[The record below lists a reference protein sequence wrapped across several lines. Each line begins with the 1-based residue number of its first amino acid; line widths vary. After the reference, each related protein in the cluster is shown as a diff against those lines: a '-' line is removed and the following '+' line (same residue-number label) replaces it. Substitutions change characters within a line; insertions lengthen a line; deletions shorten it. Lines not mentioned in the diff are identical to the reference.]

1 MSKYDLVDKPHCI
14 YNVDEKGACPDKT
27 PYLRGPSVCW
37 KCCWYADTT
46 FSSLFRTRMRSELL
60 DNCTAGCDGCVSE
73 SGWSNT
79 EIFKMYIKH
88 HFMKYVQ
95 GLSSDHKILII
106 YDGHKSHVSLELID
120 WAKEHNIVLFVL
132 PAHTS
137 HLFHPLDVGC
147 FRPLNRILNNSIHSY
162 MRLNKQQLGSLASKA
177 YVQALS
183 AENLKSAFRKTGI
196 YPLDAKVIDPQV
208 LMPSTI
214 NCNKENVQQFP
225 LKNTLLWTL
234 IKEMKII
241 LWLTQMIIINFAK

>member
-1 MSKYDLVDKPHCI
+1 
-14 YNVDEKGACPDKT
+14 
-27 PYLRGPSVCW
+27 
-37 KCCWYADTT
+37 
-46 FSSLFRTRMRSELL
+46 
-60 DNCTAGCDGCVSE
+60 
-73 SGWSNT
+73 
-79 EIFKMYIKH
+79 MYIKH
-88 HFMKYVQ
+88 QFMKYVQ
-95 GLSSDHKILII
+95 GLSSDQKILII
-106 YDGHKSHVSLELID
+106 YDGHKYSV
-120 WAKEHNIVLFVL
+120 
-132 PAHTS
+132 
-137 HLFHPLDVGC
+137 
-147 FRPLNRILNNSIHSY
+147 
-162 MRLNKQQLGSLASKA
+162 GSLASKA